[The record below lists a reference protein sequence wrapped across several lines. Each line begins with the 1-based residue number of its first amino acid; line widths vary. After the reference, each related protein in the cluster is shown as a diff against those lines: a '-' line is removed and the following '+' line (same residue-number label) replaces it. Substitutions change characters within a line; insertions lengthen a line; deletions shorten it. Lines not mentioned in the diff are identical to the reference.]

1 MLKQK
6 IKENHLDDDIKKCY
20 NKMFPEFHLKPK
32 KKCKDDIF
40 IINKNI
46 VKKKKKKK
54 KKKKFN
60 YKKKIIN

>member
-46 VKKKKKKK
+46 VKKKKI
-54 KKKKFN
+54 N
-60 YKKKIIN
+60 KKKI